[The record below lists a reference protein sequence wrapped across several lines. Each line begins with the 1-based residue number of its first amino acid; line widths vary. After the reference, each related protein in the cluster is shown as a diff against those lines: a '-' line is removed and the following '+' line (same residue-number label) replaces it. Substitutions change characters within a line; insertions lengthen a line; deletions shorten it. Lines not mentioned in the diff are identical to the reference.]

1 MNSKKCKYSL
11 VVRYVDARTSF
22 IHDSTKPCAHQSPYQ
37 LIDAFRALIDIVREP
52 PNPGNVNQTDVP
64 KQRQFLNDYLDETPN
79 SARQV
84 EIRKR
89 ILDGSRRSLEQQ

>member
-1 MNSKKCKYSL
+1 MLTLCTQK
-11 VVRYVDARTSF
+11 
-22 IHDSTKPCAHQSPYQ
+22 SPYQ
-37 LIDAFRALIDIVREP
+37 LIDAFKALIEIVREP
-52 PNPGNVNQTDVP
+52 SNPQNASQTDVP
-64 KQRQFLNDYLDETPN
+64 KQRQFLDDYLDETPN